1 MNIFSSKSKKKQFLV
16 AGLGL
21 FGSSVAVTL
30 EKMGFDVLAIDS
42 DDEIV
47 QDLSTQ
53 LSYIICADASVEKNL
68 NSLALQ
74 DIDVAVVAIGNM
86 ERNLMCTMLLKEKG
100 VPFVVSKALN
110 DLHGAM
116 LMKLGADKVIYAEKD
131 MGKRVAHNLVSS
143 SVMDYIELSD
153 EISVMSIA
161 VPEEL
166 HGKNLIEANL
176 RKLYNVNVVAIKRG
190 GETMVNPHAHE
201 IFQPGDKMIVVGTHR
216 GVKEMG
222 VDF

>member
-1 MNIFSSKSKKKQFLV
+1 
-16 AGLGL
+16 
-21 FGSSVAVTL
+21 
-30 EKMGFDVLAIDS
+30 MG
-42 DDEIV
+42 
-47 QDLSTQ
+47 T
-53 LSYIICADASVEKNL
+53 
-68 NSLALQ
+68 
-74 DIDVAVVAIGNM
+74 
-86 ERNLMCTMLLKEKG
+86 
-100 VPFVVSKALN
+100 
-110 DLHGAM
+110 
-116 LMKLGADKVIYAEKD
+116 
-131 MGKRVAHNLVSS
+131 RVAHNLVSS

>member
-143 SVMDYIELSD
+143 SVMDYIELLLPLA
-153 EISVMSIA
+153 IWSV
-161 VPEEL
+161 
-166 HGKNLIEANL
+166 
-176 RKLYNVNVVAIKRG
+176 
-190 GETMVNPHAHE
+190 T
-201 IFQPGDKMIVVGTHR
+201 
-216 GVKEMG
+216 
-222 VDF
+222 